1 MKIISKLA
9 IATAFAALAAC
20 GGGGDEAN
28 NTDMNMT
35 DLNATTD
42 MNAGMTDMNA
52 TTDMNMGATDLNATG
67 GTTDLNATG
76 NTTDATNATTNN
88 GM

>member
-1 MKIISKLA
+1 MKITSKLA
-9 IATAFAALAAC
+9 IVTAFAALAAC

-42 MNAGMTDMNA
+42 MNAGMTDLN
-52 TTDMNMGATDLNATG
+52 ATDLNATG
-67 GTTDLNATG
+67 ADNLTVAANNVTVVE
-76 NTTDATNATTNN
+76 NTTDAANATTNN